1 MIAVTDA
8 EASTVG
14 AVLVF
19 VAAMAGLYIQNRRAI
34 NESKKQ
40 SDAQRGDHAATAEM
54 VREIRDDQR
63 EMKADLRDVKDEVRS
78 HGDRLR
84 SLEHMT
90 AVQDRTDAVVEDN
103 NRKLRIIREAQ
114 IEGTS

>member
-8 EASTVG
+8 EAAVVG
-14 AVLVF
+14 SCLVF
-19 VAAMAGLYIQNRRAI
+19 LLGVAGLYVQNRRGI
-34 NESKKQ
+34 NS
-40 SDAQRGDHAATAEM
+40 QRGDHAATASM

-90 AVQDRTDAVVEDN
+90 VTQDHTDRIVADN
-103 NRKLRIIREAQ
+103 GRKLQAIQDTQKEQA
-114 IEGTS
+114 S

>member
-1 MIAVTDA
+1 MIAITEA
-8 EASTVG
+8 ESTTVG

-19 VAAMAGLYIQNRRAI
+19 VAAMIGLAVQNRRGI
-34 NESKKQ
+34 N
-40 SDAQRGDHAATAEM
+40 AQRGDHAATASM

-90 AVQDRTDAVVEDN
+90 VTQDHTDRVVADN
-103 NRKLRIIREAQ
+103 ARKLESIQDHQNKESA
-114 IEGTS
+114 

>member
-1 MIAVTDA
+1 MIAITEPDA
-8 EASTVG
+8 TIVG

-19 VAAMAGLYIQNRRAI
+19 VVSLGGLYLQSRR
-34 NESKKQ
+34 Q
-40 SDAQRGDHAATAEM
+40 SNAQRGDHADTAIM

-84 SLEHMT
+84 SLEHWNVMQDETT
-90 AVQDRTDAVVEDN
+90 AIVESN
-103 NRKLRIIREAQ
+103 ARKLRQSHPME
-114 IEGTS
+114 EPS